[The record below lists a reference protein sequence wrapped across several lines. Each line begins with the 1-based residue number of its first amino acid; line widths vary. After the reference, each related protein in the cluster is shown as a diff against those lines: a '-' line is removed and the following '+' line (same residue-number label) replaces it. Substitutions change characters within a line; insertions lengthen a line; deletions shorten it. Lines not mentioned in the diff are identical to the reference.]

1 MNSRSARCCR
11 SGCTRVRAG
20 GDVRDFRRR
29 ARRRAYDL
37 RRRCRR
43 RARSSTDAVG
53 ADRPERVRC
62 GRRAARSRCVRRMGE
77 GVAAG
82 GDAPVQVP
90 ASRRKRAA
98 RRAVPAASRSIARR
112 GGRFARARRSASTK
126 PARRVDAALQGIRMS
141 WQSEQAHGEEIAYQL
156 APLGNVTVAR
166 FFSGAAMRLDGVM
179 FGFMSRGSLFLR
191 VDDVNRPAFVAAG
204 WGRSRTSGPRARF
217 RSTAITK
224 RRPTCSRM
232 PARCSTGAAAPI
244 ARRWPRSASRW
255 CRKRSRQ
262 EVTPASKRAAAGIG
276 SVVEIGARAG
286 SAGVEACRQAGVESV
301 AEACAG
307 GGSEAGVEANH
318 RRHRKCARKRSRF
331 KKRSPRRSESP
342 NRHRKRRRSLLLHRK
357 PNRHRS
363 ELSSRRRNPQRN
375 PRRSASKH
383 SAGRAKRKPRDF
395 FFCRP
400 GRRPAIHAT
409 CAGWHKGGR
418 GGTQSRK
425 RQARAAPHIP
435 MLHNGG
441 LGVYDRR
448 GLHPCLARPRQPRRR
463 LRERRIVRRAGRFP
477 THHSRRRQPMLVLI
491 LGLAIFLGVHSIRIV
506 ADGWRSAT
514 IERIG
519 EKRWKAM
526 RSRRSSAS
534 C

>member
-1 MNSRSARCCR
+1 
-11 SGCTRVRAG
+11 
-20 GDVRDFRRR
+20 
-29 ARRRAYDL
+29 
-37 RRRCRR
+37 
-43 RARSSTDAVG
+43 
-53 ADRPERVRC
+53 
-62 GRRAARSRCVRRMGE
+62 
-77 GVAAG
+77 
-82 GDAPVQVP
+82 
-90 ASRRKRAA
+90 
-98 RRAVPAASRSIARR
+98 
-112 GGRFARARRSASTK
+112 
-126 PARRVDAALQGIRMS
+126 MS

-204 WGRSRTSGPRARF
+204 MGPF
-217 RSTAITK
+217 SYE
-224 RRPTCSRM
+224 RPTRTVSLDGYYET
-232 PARCSTGAAAPI
+232 PADVLEDAGALFDWCRSAYRAALGGAAEAQGRAVPK
-244 ARRWPRSASRW
+244 AKPA
-255 CRKRSRQ
+255 Q

-276 SVVEIGARAG
+276 SVVEIGARAEA
-286 SAGVEACRQAGVESV
+286 AGVEACRQAGVESV

-395 FFCRP
+395 SFVGP
-400 GRRPAIHAT
+400 AVARRFTRHAPA
-409 CAGWHKGGR
+409 
-418 GGTQSRK
+418 GT
-425 RQARAAPHIP
+425 RAAGEGHSHESVKRVPH
-435 MLHNGG
+435 
-441 LGVYDRR
+441 RTS
-448 GLHPCLARPRQPRRR
+448 PCFTTAASAFMIGAGCTRAWRDPRQPRRR

-519 EKRWKAM
+519 EKRWKGPM